1 MQHSIQA
8 EGFGVRLRPVRLS
21 DAAFIVWLRNLDH
34 ARGRVGDSA
43 PDIAS
48 QEAWLKTYFDRAG
61 DYYFIIE
68 SRDGRAVGAY
78 GIYDVQGTSA
88 ESGRWII
95 RTDVPAAIPSAILAF
110 DIAFGRLGLTELR
123 VKTIS
128 TNQPVLSLN
137 KKFGFRQTAVQPAA
151 QIIGGKLVD
160 MVHFVLAGAHWPK
173 IREKLLPMARLAET
187 QVLDWDKTQAA
198 SPSPGPQA
206 AAQG

>member
-43 PDIAS
+43 TDIGS
-48 QEAWLKTYFDRAG
+48 QEAWLRAYFHRAG

-68 SRDGRAVGAY
+68 TMGGRAVGAY
-78 GIYDVQGTSA
+78 GIYNLQETSA
-88 ESGRWII
+88 ESGRWVI

-110 DIAFGRLGLTELR
+110 DTAFGTLGLTELR

-137 KKFGFRQTAVQPAA
+137 RKFGFRQTAVQPAA
-151 QIIGGKLVD
+151 QIIGGKPVD
-160 MVHFVLAGAHWPK
+160 MVHFVLSGADWPK

-187 QVLDWDKTQAA
+187 QVLDWDNSQSAA
-198 SPSPGPQA
+198 RSPGPTGEA
-206 AAQG
+206 KR